1 MQVHLKTLGCRLNE
15 AELETWAHAFQA
27 DGDRIVTNTREADL
41 VVLNSCAVTH
51 EAARKSRQAIRRI
64 HRENPSAKLVVSGCY
79 ATLNPEEAAR
89 SMGVDLVIDNR
100 DKNRLVELTKARL
113 AIETMPSLS
122 TEPAAVAL
130 FSRGRQR
137 AFVKVQ
143 DGCRYRC
150 TFCIVTVARG
160 EERSRSI
167 EEVVNEVNRLH
178 QQGILEVI
186 LTGVHLGGYG
196 SDRGS
201 NLSWLITAILEE
213 TDIPRLRL
221 GSLEPWDLP
230 ESFFQLFQNPRFMPH
245 LHLPLQSGCDR
256 ILRRMARRCNTADFA
271 RLIEQARHAVPDIN
285 ITTDIIVGFPGETE
299 QEWESTLSYI
309 ERIGFGHV
317 HIFSYSVR
325 EGTKAAGM
333 PNQLPAAV
341 KKQRSRQL
349 HELAQ
354 VMKQERMS
362 GCLGRTFRVLVEGQ
376 PSIDE
381 DGRPLYFGYTPN
393 YMRVALRVP
402 EDHSL
407 ENQIR
412 SVRLRSVSDCG
423 GHLLGELAESDEE
436 DSSFLPMT

>member
-15 AELETWAHAFQA
+15 AELETWAHTFQA
-27 DGDRIVTNTREADL
+27 SGDRIVTSTQEADL
-41 VVLNSCAVTH
+41 VVLNSCAVTG
-51 EAARKSRQAIRRI
+51 EAVRKSRQAIRRI
-64 HRENPSAKLVVSGCY
+64 HRENPTAKLVVSGCY

-89 SMGVDLVIDNR
+89 SMGVDLVIANH
-100 DKNRLVELTKARL
+100 DKNRLVELTKDRL
-113 AIETMPSLS
+113 AIETMPSMS

-167 EEVVNEVNRLH
+167 GEIVDEINRL
-178 QQGILEVI
+178 QRQGILEVI

-196 SDRGS
+196 SDQGTD
-201 NLSWLITAILEE
+201 LSRLIKAILEN

-221 GSLEPWDLP
+221 GSLEPWELP
-230 ESFFQLFQNPRFMPH
+230 GSLFQLLANPRFMPH
-245 LHLPLQSGCDR
+245 LHLPLQSGSDR

-271 RLIEQARHAVPDIN
+271 GLIEQARDAVPDIN

-299 QEWESTLSYI
+299 DDWESGISYI
-309 ERIGFGHV
+309 ERIGFGQI
-317 HIFSYSVR
+317 HIFSYSMR

-333 PNQLPAAV
+333 SELVPAAL
-341 KKQRSRQL
+341 KKRRSRQL
-349 HELAQ
+349 HELART
-354 VMKQERMS
+354 MKLERMRA
-362 GCLGRTFRVLVEGQ
+362 CLGRTFPVLVEG
-376 PSIDE
+376 
-381 DGRPLYFGYTPN
+381 RPRIEADSSPLHFGYTPN
-393 YMRVALRVP
+393 YMRVALPVP
-402 EDHSL
+402 GNHSL

-412 SVRLRSVSDCG
+412 LVRLRSVAECG

-436 DSSFLPMT
+436 DSSFLPVT